1 MDMLAAPDAGRAAAE
16 VGTGGLTRHLVDA
29 ARSCR
34 FEDLPDP
41 VVRVA
46 KHCILD
52 WLAVA
57 LAGAREP
64 VFRLLREE
72 LVEPGTSGPCT
83 VLDGSSAGARE
94 AALINGTAGHAL
106 DFDDVVWVMTGHPTA
121 PLLPAVL
128 AVGEQIDA
136 GGRDL
141 LAAFVAGFET
151 ESRIGA
157 AVSPGHY
164 DAGFHATATLGTL
177 GAAAGSARLLEL
189 DSDQW
194 QHALGIAATTAAG
207 LKSMFGSMCK
217 PMHAGNAAA
226 QGVLA
231 ARLAA
236 RGFTAVADALERPQ
250 GFGPTHSTTFA
261 PAAGMTAFGAPWY
274 VREVLFKFHAACFLT
289 HSSIEGLLRLR
300 KTEQLTADAVDEVV
314 LRVEPGHLA
323 VCNIPEP
330 RSGLEAKFSLRFTAA
345 MALLSGRTDE
355 AAFTDEVVTDPRFVA
370 MCDRVRVEAEPG
382 RPHHE
387 TDVQVR
393 TPDGRTLGARVDM
406 QRWAADDEIDAQERR
421 LVAKFRSL
429 AGAGTATERLL
440 EPVLRVEELSSVR
453 ELTRLAVDVARA
465 SRGSVGG
472 RA

>member
-1 MDMLAAPDAGRAAAE
+1 MDTLAAPEDVRSATGVAA
-16 VGTGGLTRHLVDA
+16 GGLTRHLADA
-29 ARSCR
+29 ARASR
-34 FEDLPDP
+34 FEDLPGP

-46 KHCILD
+46 KHCMLD
-52 WLAVA
+52 WLGVA

-64 VFRLLREE
+64 AARLLRDE
-72 LVEPGTSGPCT
+72 LVEPGSSGPCT
-83 VLDGSSAGARE
+83 LLDGSTGGARE
-94 AALINGTAGHAL
+94 AALVNGTAGHAL

-128 AVGEQIDA
+128 AVGELVDA
-136 GGRDL
+136 SGRDL
-141 LAAFVAGFET
+141 LTAFVAGFET

-157 AVSPGHY
+157 AVAPGHY

-177 GAAAGSARLLEL
+177 GAAAGCARLLDL
-189 DSDQW
+189 DEDQW
-194 QHALGIAATTAAG
+194 QHAFGIAATSAAG

-217 PMHAGNAAA
+217 PMHAGNAAS

-236 RGFTAVADALERPQ
+236 RGFTAATDAIERPQ
-250 GFGPTHSTTFA
+250 GFGPTHTATFH
-261 PAAGMTAFGAPWY
+261 PEAGQTPFGDPWY

-289 HSSIEGLLRLR
+289 HSAIEGLLRL
-300 KTEQLTADAVDEVV
+300 KEAEGLAADDVDAVL

-345 MALLSGRTDE
+345 MAVLTGRTDE
-355 AAFTDEVVTDPRFVA
+355 AAFTDDVVRDPRFTTLR
-370 MCDRVRVEAEPG
+370 DRVTVVPEPG
-382 RPHHE
+382 RPAHE

-393 TPDGRTLGARVDM
+393 TRDGRTLRTRVDM
-406 QRWAADDEIDAQERR
+406 QQWAADDEIDAQERR

-429 AGAGTATERLL
+429 VGTGDAAERLL
-440 EPVLRVEELSSVR
+440 EAVLRVDELSSVR
-453 ELTRLAVDVARA
+453 ELTRLVADVARA
-465 SRGSVGG
+465 ANGAEGG
-472 RA
+472 PA

>member
-1 MDMLAAPDAGRAAAE
+1 VDTLAAPGAGPAPTA
-16 VGTGGLTRHLVDA
+16 VGPTGLTQHLVDE
-29 ARSCR
+29 ARFCR
-34 FEDLPDP
+34 FEDLPEA

-46 KHCILD
+46 KHCMLD

-64 VFRLLREE
+64 AARLLRDE
-72 LVEPGTSGPCT
+72 LVEPGTTGPCT
-83 VLDGSSAGARE
+83 LLDGSSAGARE

-128 AVGEQIDA
+128 AMAELADA
-136 GGRDL
+136 SGRDL
-141 LAAFVAGFET
+141 LTAFVAGFET

-157 AVSPGHY
+157 AVAPGHY
-164 DAGFHATATLGTL
+164 DAGFHATATLGTF
-177 GAAAGSARLLEL
+177 GAAAGSARLLGL
-189 DSDQW
+189 DDDQW

-207 LKSMFGSMCK
+207 LKSMFGSMSK

-226 QGVLA
+226 QGLLA
-231 ARLAA
+231 ARLAR
-236 RGFTAVADALERPQ
+236 RGFTAAADSLERPQ
-250 GFGPTHSTTFA
+250 GFGPTHTATFA
-261 PAAGMTAFGAPWY
+261 PSAGMTAFGAPWY

-289 HSSIEGLLRLR
+289 HSTIEGLLRL
-300 KTEQLTADAVDEVV
+300 KETEHLTADDIHEVV

-345 MALLSGRTDE
+345 MALLTGRTDE
-355 AAFTDEVVTDPRFVA
+355 AAFTDEVVADPRFVA
-370 MCDRVRVEAEPG
+370 LRDRVRVEAEPG

-393 TPDGRTLGARVDM
+393 TRDGRTLGVRVDM
-406 QRWAADDEIDAQERR
+406 QRWAADDELDAQERR
-421 LVAKFRSL
+421 LVAKFHSL
-429 AGAGTATERLL
+429 TGTGQAAERLL
-440 EPVLRVEELSSVR
+440 QAVLRVEELSSVR
-453 ELTRLAVDVARA
+453 ELTRLAADVGRA
-465 SRGSVGG
+465 ANGPERGS
-472 RA
+472 A